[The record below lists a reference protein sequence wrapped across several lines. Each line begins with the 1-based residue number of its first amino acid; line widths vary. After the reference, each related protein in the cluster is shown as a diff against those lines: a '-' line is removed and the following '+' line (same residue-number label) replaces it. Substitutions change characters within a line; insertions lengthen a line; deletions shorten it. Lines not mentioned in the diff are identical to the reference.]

1 LQPEVRRVEILA
13 LQSSEDPMAE
23 SSHVEMN
30 AHEQTYGSFTR
41 LLKYGAFVCVAVAF
55 IVILLIAK

>member
-1 LQPEVRRVEILA
+1 
-13 LQSSEDPMAE
+13 MAE

-41 LLKYGAFVCVAVAF
+41 LLKYGAFASFVVSF
-55 IVILLIAK
+55 IVILLIAN

>member
-1 LQPEVRRVEILA
+1 
-13 LQSSEDPMAE
+13 MAE

-41 LLKYGAFVCVAVAF
+41 LLKYGALVCFVVAF
-55 IVILLIAK
+55 IVILLIAN